1 MERKMRSISSW
12 TWRTRWREPIGRSMP
27 GSERSTCSRAS
38 AVCSVEACSA
48 FRRSSICASTCAR
61 SWLSAAPTA
70 RLRSGGDG
78 LSQLSVTSVRT
89 PDLRPS
95 QASRRIFQEASSPA
109 LETSRSN
116 AARTSAKSAPT
127 RAGSLT
133 PRCGRVCATEDIF
146 SLIARSHVHPK
157 KWEGL
162 RLRGGKRRGGF
173 RFFGELAERGRIP
186 HRQVRQN
193 LAVNLHAGDL
203 QPVHKLAVGHPR
215 VARGGA
221 DSLHPELAVLP
232 LFVAAVPIGETV
244 RAVDRLLR
252 RLGQLAPFQAQAL
265 CGAVRFFAA
274 RAALSSPFYPSPRG
288 SPFFARPLCPEPWGD
303 KHQDAIPAGR
313 DDETGLSPV

>member
-61 SWLSAAPTA
+61 NWLSAAPTA
-70 RLRSGGDG
+70 RLSSGEAG

-95 QASRRIFQEASSPA
+95 QASRRIFQDDSSLA

-116 AARTSAKSAPT
+116 AARTSEKSAPT

-146 SLIARSHVHPK
+146 ALIARSHVHPK

-173 RFFGELAERGRIP
+173 RFFGELAERGRVP

-193 LAVNLHAGDL
+193 LAVNLNAGNL
-203 QPVHKLAVGHPR
+203 QPVHKLAVGQPR

-221 DSLHPELAVLP
+221 DSLNPELAGLP
-232 LFVAAVPIGETV
+232 LFVSAGSVGKTL
-244 RAVDRLLR
+244 RAIDGLLR
-252 RLGQLAPFQAQAL
+252 RLVQLAL
-265 CGAVRFFAA
+265 CEVEAFCAPEIFLAA
-274 RAALSSPFYPSPRG
+274 RAAFCAAFYASHG
-288 SPFFARPLCPEPWGD
+288 ILLFLAGQLCPG
-303 KHQDAIPAGR
+303 ALGR
-313 DDETGLSPV
+313 QTSGRHSGTPG

>member
-1 MERKMRSISSW
+1 M
-12 TWRTRWREPIGRSMP
+12 GRCTP
-27 GSERSTCSRAS
+27 GRERSTRSRAR

-48 FRRSSICASTCAR
+48 FRRSSICASTWAGR
-61 SWLSAAPTA
+61 SLSAAPTA
-70 RLRSGGDG
+70 RLSSGEAG

-95 QASRRIFQEASSPA
+95 QASRRIFQDASSPA

-133 PRCGRVCATEDIF
+133 PRCGRVCVIEDIF

-157 KWEGL
+157 NKFLGRRLRRRPRTYTKKLIPEKGKWEGL
-162 RLRGGKRRGGF
+162 RLRGDWRRGGF
-173 RFFGELAERGRIP
+173 RFFGELAERGRVA
-186 HRQVRQN
+186 HREIRQN

-221 DSLHPELAVLP
+221 NPLNPQLAVLP
-232 LFVAAVPIGETV
+232 LFVAAV
-244 RAVDRLLR
+244 AV
-252 RLGQLAPFQAQAL
+252 
-265 CGAVRFFAA
+265 
-274 RAALSSPFYPSPRG
+274 
-288 SPFFARPLCPEPWGD
+288 
-303 KHQDAIPAGR
+303 
-313 DDETGLSPV
+313 